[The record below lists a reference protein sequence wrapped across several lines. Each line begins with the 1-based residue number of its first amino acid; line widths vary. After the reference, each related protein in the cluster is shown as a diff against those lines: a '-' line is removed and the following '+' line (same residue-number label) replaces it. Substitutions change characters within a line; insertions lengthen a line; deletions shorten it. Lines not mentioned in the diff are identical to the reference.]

1 MTISTPRKGVN
12 EGIPQSEGNG
22 YHVETQDSGE
32 PGETMALS
40 FGKKKNGDEKK
51 AKKVVEKVSVE
62 EPKEA
67 KVDALPPRK
76 FNKFVMGGGVAMIL
90 AIIASI
96 FIARSFVEE
105 ELKRETQ
112 AWQVRLGIVADS
124 RVASVNEWI
133 DGNFDILRGLTQNAS
148 LQLYMAELSSAEESL
163 IPPSEGVDTT
173 VTEAESLLEGLDNSA
188 SGGGLGAGASA
199 GFLRNLLLAT
209 AERSPFKAPPP
220 VGEIAANIERLG
232 VAGIGLV
239 DKDAEPIISTPDMPP
254 ITGKIKAAV
263 RQALDGEPAIIDMF
277 LGASGEPTIGFALPV
292 YQVQEEGS
300 GARGIGAVIGIRL
313 VDDSLWETLV
323 QPGTLLKS
331 SETLLVRKSGG
342 KVEYLSPLNDG
353 TAALK
358 RTMAL
363 ASPDLAVA
371 DAINIPGAFIQNLDY
386 ASEPVLMVSR
396 EVAGAPW
403 ILVRKVSRDEALG
416 PVEVRLNVILGVFIA
431 IIVIV
436 ALTILFVWKNG
447 ASARA
452 SEALHKAQITL
463 ERFENVS
470 RFMKM
475 VTDNQP
481 TEIVAVDRNTVYT
494 FANETASNS
503 AGIPAEDFLG
513 KTMGSVIGPIKAQ
526 EYQSM
531 VRLVIDDFER
541 QQKIFHFGNPDI
553 HDQSHDDA
561 YQVVKV
567 DGLPLRGDR
576 DYPPGCLLVIDDISE
591 LSIARLQSEK
601 RMKELIDTLV
611 SVVDRR
617 DPFSANHSSRVAEVA
632 RAIASE
638 MGLED
643 IDAKTVDIAGSLMNL
658 GKIFIPEELLTKT
671 ENLTDEERALVSN
684 AYLTTVDLI
693 ENVTFEGPVI
703 ETIRQFGETW
713 DGRGPFGLKEEEII
727 VTARVLG
734 VANTFVGMV
743 SARAYRKA
751 MPFRKAS
758 DILLD
763 MSDKKLDRK
772 PVTALVNYMENRGG
786 IRRWAHF
793 REDPTEKDA
802 AE

>member
-1 MTISTPRKGVN
+1 
-12 EGIPQSEGNG
+12 
-22 YHVETQDSGE
+22 
-32 PGETMALS
+32 MALS
-40 FGKKKNGDEKK
+40 LGRKKKSDDKVQKADEKK
-51 AKKVVEKVSVE
+51 SPAPEAEKPAGDV
-62 EPKEA
+62 
-67 KVDALPPRK
+67 LPPRK
-76 FNKFVMGGGVAMIL
+76 YNKFVLGGGVALVL
-90 AIIASI
+90 AIVASI
-96 FIARSFVEE
+96 FIARNFVSE

-124 RVASVNEWI
+124 RVAAVNEWI
-133 DGNFDILRGLTQNAS
+133 DGNFEILRGLTQNAS
-148 LQLYMAELSSAEESL
+148 LQLYMAELSSAEQSL
-163 IPPSEGVDTT
+163 IPPSGGVDTA
-173 VTEAESLLEGLDNSA
+173 VTEAESLLQGLDGS

-220 VGEIAANIERLG
+220 VGEIAANVERAG

-239 DKDAEPIISTPDMPP
+239 DKNAEPIISTPDMPP
-254 ITGKIKAAV
+254 ITGRIKAAV

-277 LGASGEPTIGFALPV
+277 IGASGEPTIGFALPV
-292 YQVQEEGS
+292 YQVQEEGA
-300 GARGIGAVIGIRL
+300 GTRGIGAVVGIRL
-313 VDDSLWETLV
+313 VDETLWETLV

-331 SETLLVRKSGG
+331 EETLLVRKTGG
-342 KVEYLSPLNDG
+342 KVEYLSPLRDG
-353 TAALK
+353 TPPLK
-358 RTMAL
+358 RTLAL
-363 ASPDLAVA
+363 ASPNLAVA
-371 DAINIPGAFIQNLDY
+371 AAINVPGAFVNDLDY
-386 ASEPVLMVSR
+386 SGDRVLMVSR
-396 EVAGAPW
+396 DVASVPW
-403 ILVRKVSRDEALG
+403 ILIRKVSRDEALG
-416 PVEVRLNVILGVFIA
+416 PIEVRLNVILGVFIA
-431 IIVIV
+431 IIIIV
-436 ALTILFVWKNG
+436 TLAILFVWKKA

-452 SEALHKAQITL
+452 SEALHKAQVSL

-470 RFMKM
+470 KFMRM

-494 FANETASNS
+494 FANETAAKA

-513 KTMGSVIGPIKAQ
+513 KTMGSVIGPIKSQ
-526 EYQSM
+526 EYQGM
-531 VRLVIDDFER
+531 VRRVIDDFER
-541 QQKIFHFGNPDI
+541 EQKIFHFGNPKV
-553 HDQSHDDA
+553 HDKNKDDV
-561 YQVVKV
+561 YQVFKV

-591 LSIARLQSEK
+591 LSIARLQSEE

-632 RAIASE
+632 RAIATE

-643 IDAKTVDIAGSLMNL
+643 IEIKTVDIAGSLMNL

-671 ENLTDEERALVSN
+671 ENLTDEERAMVSN

-693 ENVTFEGPVI
+693 EHVTFEGPVV

-727 VTARVLG
+727 VTARVLS
-734 VANTFVGMV
+734 VANAFVGMV

>member
-1 MTISTPRKGVN
+1 MRGFRNPC
-12 EGIPQSEGNG
+12 
-22 YHVETQDSGE
+22 ETVIIHRNRIRGE
-32 PGETMALS
+32 PGDTMALS
-40 FGKKKNGDEKK
+40 FGKKKKTDDKK
-51 AKKVVEKVSVE
+51 TKVE
-62 EPKEA
+62 EKPSAPEEKPVAQESD
-67 KVDALPPRK
+67 KDALPPRK
-76 FNKFVMGGGVAMIL
+76 YNKFVMIGGIALVL
-90 AIIASI
+90 AITASV
-96 FIARSFVEE
+96 FVARGFVDE

-124 RVASVNEWI
+124 RVAAVNEWI
-133 DGNFDILRGLTQNAS
+133 DGNFEILRGLTQNAS

-173 VTEAESLLEGLDNSA
+173 VTEAESLLEGLDDSA

-220 VGEIAANIERLG
+220 VGEIAANVERIG

-263 RQALDGEPAIIDMF
+263 RKALDGEPAIIDMF
-277 LGASGEPTIGFALPV
+277 IGAGGEATIGFALPV

-300 GARGIGAVIGIRL
+300 GARGIGAVVGIRL
-313 VDDSLWETLV
+313 VDDSLWERLV

-331 SETLLVRKSGG
+331 AETMLVRKTGG

-358 RTMAL
+358 RSMAL
-363 ASPDLAVA
+363 ASPNLAVA
-371 DAINIPGAFIQNLDY
+371 AAINVPGAFVNDLDY
-386 ASEPVLMVSR
+386 SGDRVLMVSR

-416 PVEVRLNVILGVFIA
+416 PIEVRLNVILGVFIA

-470 RFMKM
+470 KFMKM

-494 FANETASNS
+494 FANETA
-503 AGIPAEDFLG
+503 AKAADIPAEDFLG

-526 EYQSM
+526 EYQGM
-531 VRLVIDDFER
+531 VRRVIDDFQRE
-541 QQKIFHFGNPDI
+541 QKIFQFGNPDI
-553 HDQSHDDA
+553 HDPSHEDA

-576 DYPPGCLLVIDDISE
+576 DYPAGCLLVIDDISE

-632 RAIASE
+632 RAIATE
-638 MGLED
+638 MALED
-643 IDAKTVDIAGSLMNL
+643 IDIKTVDIAGSLMNL

-671 ENLTDEERALVSN
+671 ENLTDEERAMVSN

-693 ENVTFEGPVI
+693 EHVTFEGPVV

-758 DILLD
+758 DILMD